1 MSDSDSHTAH
11 AWPDGPA
18 RVSPSPS
25 APPSASTTP
34 AASTAPS
41 ATPPEN
47 GTKSPAAAASKGP
60 GSNRLDHESRRK
72 LLARIAATAS
82 QRELREI
89 QSEVIAAYL
98 GMVLRRTGADETV
111 EQVRDAARARLRLI
125 DPNVP
130 SGE

>member
-1 MSDSDSHTAH
+1 VSESDSHTAH
-11 AWPDGPA
+11 AWPDGPTS
-18 RVSPSPS
+18 VSPSPS
-25 APPSASTTP
+25 TAPSASV
-34 AASTAPS
+34 APS
-41 ATPPEN
+41 ATPPES
-47 GTKSPAAAASKGP
+47 GTKSPTATPPKGP

-72 LLARIAATAS
+72 LLSRIAATAS

-98 GMVLRRTGADETV
+98 GMVIRRTGADETV